1 LRANNER
8 KMTAPLKVRLD
19 KYLWSIRIFK
29 TRTLAATACEQGKVR
44 WQDQAIKS
52 AKNVQLGD
60 RFYIKTEARDWDIEV
75 TGLIDKRVAY
85 PEAIK
90 HYIDHTPEDK
100 QKPEKPLESAFAFF
114 TGKRQSKQGR
124 PTKRERRRLDDYT
137 SD

>member
-1 LRANNER
+1 MSNN
-8 KMTAPLKVRLD
+8 AKVRID
-19 KYLWSIRIFK
+19 KYLWAIRIFK

-44 WQDQAIKS
+44 YQDQSVKP
-52 AKNVQLGD
+52 AKNVQVGD

-75 TGLIDKRVAY
+75 TALLEKRVAY

-90 HYIDHTPEDK
+90 HYLDHTPEEAR
-100 QKPEKPLESAFAFF
+100 KPEKPLDSAFAFF

-137 SD
+137 TD

>member
-1 LRANNER
+1 MSN
-8 KMTAPLKVRLD
+8 TAKVRID
-19 KYLWSIRIFK
+19 KYLWAIRIFK

-44 WQDQAIKS
+44 LHDQSVKP
-52 AKNVQLGD
+52 AKNVQTGD
-60 RFYIKTEARDWDIEV
+60 RYFIKTEARDWDIEV
-75 TGLIDKRVAY
+75 TALLEKRVAY

-90 HYIDHTPEDK
+90 HYIDHTPLEK
-100 QKPEKPLESAFAFF
+100 QKPERPLESAFAFF

>member
-1 LRANNER
+1 
-8 KMTAPLKVRLD
+8 MTAPLKVRID
-19 KYLWSIRIFK
+19 KYLWSIRIYK
-29 TRTLAATACEQGKVR
+29 TRTLAAAACEQGKVR
-44 WQDQAIKS
+44 LLDQLLKPS
-52 AKNVQLGD
+52 KNVQIGD
-60 RFYIKTEARDWDIEV
+60 RYSIKTEAREWDIEV

-90 HYIDHTPEDK
+90 HYIDHTPEEK

-137 SD
+137 ND